1 MIIKLISL
9 GDKTFFVKVPTID
22 SVLEGPAADLGLGL
36 GILKYTLGV
45 IIHIIYIYYYN
56 IL

>member
-22 SVLEGPAADLGLGL
+22 SVLEGPAAGLGGL
-36 GILKYTLGV
+36 KILKYTLGV
-45 IIHIIYIYYYN
+45 CNNH
-56 IL
+56 